1 MVQEASPSQH
11 RHHLILSREQQLKTK
26 QLMSSYRRH
35 FFHNVAPLSSHSILI
50 YFRTRIQK
58 NDWFALEL
66 LKIICEADVDVSGQF
81 WRSGLP
87 ALLHRSDQRVQVA
100 AQPGGGL

>member
-1 MVQEASPSQH
+1 
-11 RHHLILSREQQLKTK
+11 
-26 QLMSSYRRH
+26 MSSYRRH

-66 LKIICEADVDVSGQF
+66 LKIICEADLMFHNLWLCHDIVYF
-81 WRSGLP
+81 LINIPTNRNI
-87 ALLHRSDQRVQVA
+87 
-100 AQPGGGL
+100 

>member
-1 MVQEASPSQH
+1 
-11 RHHLILSREQQLKTK
+11 
-26 QLMSSYRRH
+26 MSSYRRH

-66 LKIICEADVDVSGQF
+66 LKIMYLRGRC
-81 WRSGLP
+81 
-87 ALLHRSDQRVQVA
+87 
-100 AQPGGGL
+100 